1 MKKLIV
7 LLLILVMGFA
17 CCKNSEKQIDK
28 IEISKQYFK
37 ELSHSDHSKISNF
50 ITDSITTIEGEY
62 EVTYSKKDY
71 LELLKWDAVFSPNYN
86 ILEIEEG
93 GGIVKV
99 KISKIDKRIAFL
111 QEVPFIMHQTIKFQ
125 KEKIISIETE
135 YLDFREATWEMNKN
149 RLISWVDKNNP
160 ELNGFIH
167 DQTESGGIK
176 FLKAIAL
183 YKNRE

>member
-17 CCKNSEKQIDK
+17 SCKNSEKQIDK
-28 IEISKQYFK
+28 VEISKQYFK
-37 ELSHSDHSKISNF
+37 ALSDSDYSKISNCV
-50 ITDSITTIEGEY
+50 TDSIATIEGEY
-62 EVTYSKKDY
+62 KITYSKKDY
-71 LELLKWDAVFSPNYN
+71 LELLKWDAVFNPNYK
-86 ILEIEEG
+86 ILEIEEAG
-93 GGIVKV
+93 GMVIA

-111 QEVPFIMHQTIKFQ
+111 QEVPFITHQTIKFQ
-125 KEKIISIETE
+125 KEKIINIETE
-135 YLDFREATWEMNKN
+135 YLDFREATWERNKN
-149 RLISWVDKNNP
+149 TLISWIDKNHP

>member
-17 CCKNSEKQIDK
+17 SCKNSEKQIDK

-37 ELSHSDHSKISNF
+37 ALSDSDYSTIYNYL
-50 ITDSITTIEGEY
+50 TDSIATIEGEY

-86 ILEIEEG
+86 ILEIEEAG
-93 GGIVKV
+93 GMVKV
-99 KISKIDKRIAFL
+99 KISKMDKRIAFL
-111 QEVPFIMHQTIKFQ
+111 QEAPFITHQTIKFQ

-135 YLDFREATWEMNKN
+135 YLDFREATWERNKN
-149 RLISWVDKNNP
+149 RLISWIDKNHP